1 MIEGSAKARSAEEL
15 SRENESLRLRL
26 AMAEETLR
34 ALQVGEVDAVLVES
48 GGDRVYTLESVDAPY
63 ELVVT
68 QIQHPA
74 VTLDPDGSVISCNQD
89 FADLLGLPS
98 GKLPGKPLSGFV
110 PPESRSAFQSL
121 LRDGAV
127 AESHAEMLLQPE
139 SGAAVPVCLAVRP
152 LRVGARGLCLVATE
166 VSEQRQYQ
174 ELRRIQDALRA
185 SEERLELSQ
194 RAGRIGS
201 FEWNIETGA
210 VTWSATKE
218 ELHGLPVGSFGGRFE
233 DWTQAVH
240 PDDRDRVEYE
250 RRRAAAG
257 LIDLD
262 TEYRIVRQ
270 DGQTRWLA
278 SKGRVFSSGER
289 GQPMR
294 MLGVS
299 MDITERKRTQQEL
312 EGADRRKDEFLAT
325 LAHELRNPLAPMR
338 NAIKILKAEGPSHPD
353 LNWAR
358 DVLDRQIHVMA
369 RLLEDLLDVSRIS
382 RDSLK
387 LRKEEVSLAS
397 VIDSALETSRSLIDA
412 GGHRLTVELPPE
424 PVHLEADP
432 VRLAEVFSNLL
443 DNAAKYTEPGGR
455 IDLGAVR
462 QGDDVVVSVKDSGVG
477 IPSEML
483 THIFE
488 IFSQGKPVASS
499 KSGLGIGLSLVKWLV
514 EMHGGSVEARSQG
527 PGRGSEFLVRL
538 PVVEKESV
546 RAAAARIEEEP
557 ESRGQHR
564 ILIADD
570 NRDSADS
577 LALYLRLKG
586 HETTTAYDG
595 EAAIA
600 AAESIRPDVVL
611 LDIGMPKLS
620 GYEVCRRIRE
630 QPWGRGA
637 LVVALTGWG
646 QKQDQQRS
654 EEAGF
659 DRHMVKPI
667 EPSALV
673 KLLASLP
680 SGSGDNPRG

>member
-1 MIEGSAKARSAEEL
+1 MIGESAKARSAEEL
-15 SRENESLRLRL
+15 WRENERLRLRL
-26 AMAEETLR
+26 AMAEEILR
-34 ALQVGEVDAVLVES
+34 ALQAGEADAVLVES
-48 GGDRVYTLESVDAPY
+48 GGERVYTLESVDAPY
-63 ELVVT
+63 RLVVAENP
-68 QIQHPA
+68 HPA
-74 VTLDPDGSVISCNQD
+74 VTLDPDGTVISCNHR
-89 FADLLGLPS
+89 FADLLGLPP
-98 GKLPGKPLSGFV
+98 GKLPGRPLSGFV
-110 PPESRSAFQSL
+110 APEGRNAFQSL

-127 AESHAEMLLQPE
+127 AQTHAEMLLQPE
-139 SGAAVPVCLAVRP
+139 NGAALPVYLAVRP
-152 LRVGARGLCLVATE
+152 LQVGARGLCLVVTDL
-166 VSEQRQYQ
+166 SEQRQYQ

-201 FEWNIETGA
+201 FEWNIETGS

-257 LIDLD
+257 LIELE
-262 TEYRIVRQ
+262 TEYRIVRK
-270 DGQTRWLA
+270 DGETRWLF
-278 SKGRVFSSGER
+278 SKGRVYPSDER
-289 GQPMR
+289 GEPMR

-299 MDITERKRTQQEL
+299 MDITERKRSQQEL
-312 EGADRRKDEFLAT
+312 EEADRRKDEFLAT

-338 NAIKILKAEGPSHPD
+338 NAIKILKAEGPSRPE

-382 RDSLK
+382 RDNLQ
-387 LRKEEVSLAS
+387 LRKETVELRS
-397 VIDSALETSRSLIDA
+397 VIESSLETSQPSIEAR
-412 GGHRLTVELPPE
+412 GHRLTIELPPE
-424 PVHLEADP
+424 PVHLDADP
-432 VRLAEVFSNLL
+432 VRLVEVFSNLL
-443 DNAAKYTEPGGR
+443 DNAAKYTEPGGSIVLR
-455 IDLGAVR
+455 AVR
-462 QGDDVVVSVKDSGVG
+462 EGGDVVVSVKDSGVG
-477 IPSEML
+477 IPPAML
-483 THIFE
+483 TQIFE
-488 IFSQGKPVASS
+488 MFSQGRPVASS

-514 EMHGGSVEARSQG
+514 ERHGGTVEARSRG
-527 PGRGSEFLVRL
+527 SGAGSEFLVRL
-538 PVVEKESV
+538 PVLAKQPV
-546 RAAAARIEEEP
+546 RAAAARTEDAS
-557 ESRGQHR
+557 ESPAKYR

-577 LALYLRLKG
+577 LAMYLKIKG
-586 HETTTAYDG
+586 HQTSKAYDG
-595 EAAIA
+595 EEAIA
-600 AAESIRPDVVL
+600 AAKAIRPDVVL
-611 LDIGMPKLS
+611 LDIGMPGLN

-630 QPWGRGA
+630 QPWGRDT

-659 DRHMVKPI
+659 DRHMVKPV
-667 EPSALV
+667 EPSALI

-680 SGSGDNPRG
+680 SGTGGDPS